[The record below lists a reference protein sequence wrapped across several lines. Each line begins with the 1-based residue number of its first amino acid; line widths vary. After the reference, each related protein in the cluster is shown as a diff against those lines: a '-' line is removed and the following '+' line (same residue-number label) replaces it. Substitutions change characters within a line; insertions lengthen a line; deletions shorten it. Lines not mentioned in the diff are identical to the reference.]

1 MAQVAALCSFSLTD
15 FQKMRAGVD
24 APTLPAGLAEVTV
37 IFTYLLPEP
46 MRILNDLLQ
55 TAVLD
60 QGVRLVTFMAHPQG
74 EVWADLG
81 VIANS
86 RDLLGELQ
94 LWERRA
100 GSTGHIDRSSG
111 ASAAS

>member
-1 MAQVAALCSFSLTD
+1 VAQVAALCGFSLTD
-15 FQKMRAGVD
+15 FQQMRAGVD
-24 APTLPAGLAEVTV
+24 APTLPAGLAGVTV

-46 MRILNDLLQ
+46 MRILDNLLQ
-55 TAVLD
+55 AAVPG

-74 EVWADLG
+74 EIWADRG

-94 LWERRA
+94 LWERRG
-100 GSTGHIDRSSG
+100 GSASGIDRSSG
-111 ASAAS
+111 TGAGS